1 MVPSAGELETKVAAA
16 PDADAAVMTGGE
28 LIVEYLIKEKVPYL
42 VGIPGHGIV
51 PTIDACVDRK
61 DQITVLQAVH
71 EQGAVHLADAYYR
84 VSGKPLA
91 VFTSIGPGAV
101 NTVMGVAQC
110 YIDSTACL
118 VLTGAV
124 HTHMRGRAV
133 LQEIERDRW
142 MNNARIFE
150 PVVKRYWEVS
160 HTDQLPYV
168 MHRAFNQMMTGR
180 RGPVLLD
187 LPMDVQADQARM
199 VVPEPIHREPQ
210 GRPRPDATEVKRAA
224 ALLAQA
230 ERPVILAGG
239 GVITAEA
246 HAEVVRLAEHL
257 GIPVVTTSM
266 GKGTIPEDHELN
278 AWACGDLGSISGNTL
293 CRTADVL
300 LAVGCRFTDRCASSY
315 RHGVTFTIP
324 GTKLI
329 HLDIDPQEIGKNY
342 PVEVALV
349 GDAKAGVED
358 VLAELAAL
366 TAARDYRKSPYFA
379 ELQKLKAEWDAL
391 LAKTRDADVSPM
403 PISRAL
409 KEARAFL
416 DRDCIVVTGAGNPQS
431 QVYQEFPVYGPR
443 QHITSGGFSTM
454 GFTVPGAIGAKL
466 AAPTKQV
473 VGIAGDGDFLQT
485 VQELAMAV
493 MYDIPVVYLVLNNFG
508 WQSIKNLQ
516 TRTYGADRVLAT
528 PFETRDGKP
537 YSPHIADMAKTY
549 GCYAE
554 RIEHASEV
562 QPALKRA
569 FESGRPAV
577 IEVLVS
583 REQPYCGLTATGW
596 WDVPVPA
603 YLEAQR
609 AAYDAARAE
618 EVLN

>member
-1 MVPSAGELETKVAAA
+1 MTLSAGELESTIA
-16 PDADAAVMTGGE
+16 PTGQPRAMTGGE

-61 DQITVLQAVH
+61 DKITVLQAVH
-71 EQGAVHLADAYYR
+71 EQGAIHLADAYYR
-84 VSGKPLA
+84 VSGQPLA

-110 YIDSTACL
+110 YIDSTAAI
-118 VLTGAV
+118 VLTGSV

-133 LQEIERDRW
+133 LQEIERDQW

-150 PVVKRYWEVS
+150 PVTKRLWQVS
-160 HTDQLPYV
+160 HTEQLPYV
-168 MHRAFNQMMTGR
+168 MHRAFNQMMGGR

-187 LPMDVQADQARM
+187 LPMDVQADSAEM
-199 VVPEPIHREPQ
+199 VVPNPVEREAT
-210 GRPRPDATEVKRAA
+210 GRTRPDATAVARAA
-224 ALLAQA
+224 TLLANA

-246 HAEVVRLAEHL
+246 HEEIVALAEHL

-266 GKGTIPEDHELN
+266 GKGAIPEDHDLN

-329 HLDIDPQEIGKNY
+329 HLDIDPTEIGKNY
-342 PVEVALV
+342 PAEVALV
-349 GDAKAGVED
+349 GDAKAGVLD
-358 VLAELAAL
+358 LLAAVDAI
-366 TAARDYRKSPYFA
+366 TPQRNYRKSPYFA
-379 ELQKLKAEWDAL
+379 ELQKLKAAWDEML
-391 LAKTRDADVSPM
+391 SVNRDSEVRPM
-403 PISRAL
+403 TISRAL
-409 KEARAFL
+409 KECRAFL
-416 DRDCIVVTGAGNPQS
+416 DRDCIVVTGAGLVQS

-466 AAPTKQV
+466 AAPDRQV
-473 VGIAGDGDFLQT
+473 VGFAGDGCFLQT
-485 VQELAMAV
+485 VQELGMACQ
-493 MYDIPVVYLVLNNFG
+493 YDIPVVYVVLNNFG

-516 TRTYGADRVLAT
+516 TRVYGQDRVLAT
-528 PFETRDGKP
+528 PFEKKDGTP
-537 YSPHIADMAKTY
+537 YSAHIAEIAKGF

-554 RIEHASEV
+554 RIDNPDDIAG
-562 QPALKRA
+562 ALERA
-569 FESGRPAV
+569 FESGKPAV
-577 IEVLVS
+577 IEVLVN
-583 REQPYCGLTATGW
+583 RELPHAGLTATGW
-596 WDVPVPA
+596 WDVPVPQ
-603 YLEAQR
+603 YLAAAR
-609 AAYDAARAE
+609 AEYDAARAE

>member
-1 MVPSAGELETKVAAA
+1 MTLSAGELESKVAPAEEA
-16 PDADAAVMTGGE
+16 RTMTGGE

-71 EQGAVHLADAYYR
+71 EQGAIHLADAYYR
-84 VSGKPLA
+84 VSGRPLA

-110 YIDSTACL
+110 YIDSTAAL

-133 LQEIERDRW
+133 LQEIERDQW
-142 MNNARIFE
+142 MNNAKIFE
-150 PVVKRYWEVS
+150 PVVKRYWSVS
-160 HTDQLPYV
+160 HTEQLPYV
-168 MHRAFNQMMTGR
+168 MHRAFNQMMGGR

-187 LPMDVQADQARM
+187 LPMDVQADAASM
-199 VVPEPIHREPQ
+199 VVPEPSQREDQ
-210 GRPRPDATEVKRAA
+210 GRSRPDANEISRAA
-224 ALLAQA
+224 QLLVNAK
-230 ERPVILAGG
+230 RPVILAGG
-239 GVITAEA
+239 GVITSEA
-246 HAEVVRLAEHL
+246 HLELVRLAEHL

-266 GKGTIPEDHELN
+266 GKGAIPEDHELN

-329 HLDIDPQEIGKNY
+329 HLDIDPTEIGKNY
-342 PVEVALV
+342 PAEVALV
-349 GDAKAGVED
+349 GDARAGVLDLLEA
-358 VLAELAAL
+358 VSAHG
-366 TAARDYRKSPYFA
+366 AARDYQASPYFA
-379 ELQKLKAEWDAL
+379 ELQKLKAAWDEL
-391 LAKTRDADVSPM
+391 LSANRDSEVSPM
-403 PISRAL
+403 TISRAL

-416 DRDCIVVTGAGNPQS
+416 DRDAIVVTGAGLVQS

-454 GFTVPGAIGAKL
+454 GFVVPGAIGAKL
-466 AAPTKQV
+466 AAPDRQV
-473 VGIAGDGDFLQT
+473 VGFAGDGCFLQT
-485 VQELAMAV
+485 VQELGMACL
-493 MYDIPVVYLVLNNFG
+493 YDIPVVYVVLNNFG

-516 TRTYGADRVLAT
+516 TRVYGEDRVLAT
-528 PFETRDGKP
+528 PFEKKDGTP
-537 YSPHIADMAKTY
+537 YSAQIAEIAKGF
-549 GCYAE
+549 GCHAE
-554 RIEHASEV
+554 RIEDPNEIQA
-562 QPALKRA
+562 ALKRA
-569 FESGRPAV
+569 FESGKPAV
-577 IEVLVS
+577 IEVLTN
-583 REQPYCGLTATGW
+583 RELPHAGLTATGW
-596 WDVPVPA
+596 WDVPVPQ
-603 YLEAQR
+603 YLAAAR
-609 AAYDAARAE
+609 AEYDAARAE